1 MCYFKS
7 IFLSNINDK
16 NHIWKLQNF
25 YLFVT
30 VMIRNMIEETNAI
43 VGYEVTACKHTGH
56 LKKIIVIKPLEQ
68 CILNVHVQIWI

>member
-7 IFLSNINDK
+7 IFLSNINGK
-16 NHIWKLQNF
+16 NHILKLQNF

-30 VMIRNMIEETNAI
+30 VMSRNMIEETNSI
-43 VGYEVTACKHTGH
+43 VGFEFTACKHTGH